1 MNGLVPIEFKN
12 QRIMTTKVL
21 SEQYGTN
28 EQNISKNFTRN
39 IERFIEGKHFFKLE
53 GEELKE
59 FKGYVLKLKR

>member
-1 MNGLVPIEFKN
+1 
-12 QRIMTTKVL
+12 MTTKVL